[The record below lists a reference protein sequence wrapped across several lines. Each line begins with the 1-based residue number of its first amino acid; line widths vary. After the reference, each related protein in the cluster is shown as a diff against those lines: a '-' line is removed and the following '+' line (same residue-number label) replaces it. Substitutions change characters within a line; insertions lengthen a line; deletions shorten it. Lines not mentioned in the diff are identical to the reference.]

1 MRLHSM
7 KYPILLFFVLVSG
20 IFLSSAQTLTSSD
33 IWYKLILG
41 KMDTDSLLAQK
52 GFKMKYS
59 GPKKLGGYIS
69 CYFNKKADEWLFI
82 HDDEQWQTTN
92 VAYLL
97 PALKKYKSNLTEK
110 KLLLQGEEVTPM
122 GKTYQEGKVYYHL
135 MYRFEKLKA
144 PPVKDSI

>member
-1 MRLHSM
+1 M
-7 KYPILLFFVLVSG
+7 
-20 IFLSSAQTLTSSD
+20 Q
-33 IWYKLILG
+33 
-41 KMDTDSLLAQK
+41 
-52 GFKMKYS
+52 YS

-69 CYFNKKADEWLFI
+69 CYFNKKANEWLFI

-97 PALKKYKSNLTEK
+97 PTLKKYKNNQIEK

-135 MYRFEKLKA
+135 MYRFESLKLLRLKTLYKLKNFLLPTPIFHPIQLKA
-144 PPVKDSI
+144 LSS